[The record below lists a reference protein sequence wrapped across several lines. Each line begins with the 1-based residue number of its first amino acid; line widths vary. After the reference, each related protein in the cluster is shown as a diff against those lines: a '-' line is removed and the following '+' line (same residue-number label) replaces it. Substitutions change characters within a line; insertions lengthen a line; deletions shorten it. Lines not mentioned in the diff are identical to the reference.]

1 MGSSMLIKTEA
12 IVLKSMKYRD
22 TSKIVTFY
30 SKEYGKLKGIAKGA
44 RTAKNKFG
52 SALEPMTRSMLVLYK
67 KEHRELHLISQ
78 CDAIDSFKN
87 LSENLDRMTT
97 AFAMIELLN
106 QVTHDE
112 ERHPALYALID
123 ESLSALNSSV
133 KNYSSYYHA
142 FRLRLATLFGYAPN
156 FEVCSEC
163 GKPLLMDQ
171 GEKEFAFQMAHGA
184 VVCNHC
190 RMPEH
195 TSAGVKNYTGGESSI
210 TAQGLQIVRRLVHAR
225 MESVSNLEFDVQTGN
240 QIDELLRLYL
250 RYHFEGLK
258 PSKSTELFHQYNKA
272 SITKE
277 EPVCQRSQ

>member
-1 MGSSMLIKTEA
+1 MLIKTEV

-78 CDAIDSFKN
+78 CDAINSFKS

-97 AFAMIELLN
+97 AFAVIELLN

-112 ERHPALYALID
+112 ERNPALYALID
-123 ESLSALNSSV
+123 ESLSALNSSI

-142 FRLRLATLFGYAPN
+142 FRLRLAALFGYTPN
-156 FEVCSEC
+156 FEVCRDC
-163 GKPLLMDQ
+163 GKPLLVGN
-171 GEKEFAFQMAHGA
+171 GETEFAFQMADGA
-184 VVCNHC
+184 VFCNHC

-195 TSAGVKNYTGGESSI
+195 MSEEIKNQKSAVSSI

-225 MESVSNLEFDVQTGN
+225 MESIGNLEFDVQTGN

-250 RYHFEGLK
+250 RYHFDGLK
-258 PSKSTELFHQYNKA
+258 PLKSTELFHQHNKA
-272 SITKE
+272 VII
-277 EPVCQRSQ
+277 